1 MPQAG
6 QVTDLLRAWRSGDRS
21 AEDSLL
27 PLVYGELRRRA
38 IHCLEGERSDHT
50 LQPTALVHEAYLRLV
65 DQAQA
70 VWQDRAHFFAIAA
83 RLMRQILVDHAR
95 RRNSAK
101 RGAGREPLPIHV
113 AGDLADAAEPPDL
126 VALDDALTAL
136 AAFDPEGAKLIELRF
151 FGGLSLE
158 ETAEALG
165 VSRPTVVRRWRA
177 VRAWL
182 YGELSRGGGDGRAA
196 GRD

>member
-1 MPQAG
+1 MTPAG
-6 QVTDLLRAWRSGDRS
+6 QVTALLRAWRSGDQG
-21 AEDSLL
+21 AGDDLL

-38 IHCLEGERSDHT
+38 ARCLERERPDHT

-70 VWQDRAHFFAIAA
+70 GWQDRAHFFAIAA

-95 RRNSAK
+95 RRHSAK
-101 RGAGREPLPIHV
+101 RGGRAQPLAIEL
-113 AGDLADAAEPPDL
+113 AGDLAAAGEPPDL
-126 VALDDALTAL
+126 IALDDALTAL
-136 AAFDPEGAKLIELRF
+136 AAFDPDGARLIELRF
-151 FGGLSLE
+151 FGGLSLD

-182 YGELSRGGGDGRAA
+182 YGELSRGGDA
-196 GRD
+196 

>member
-1 MPQAG
+1 MARAD
-6 QVTDLLRAWRSGDRS
+6 QVTALLRAWRSGD
-21 AEDSLL
+21 AGAGDDLL

-38 IHCLEGERSDHT
+38 VRCLERERPDHT

-70 VWQDRAHFFAIAA
+70 GWQDRAHFFAIAA

-95 RRNSAK
+95 RRFSAK
-101 RGAGREPLPIHV
+101 RGGRQQPLAIEL
-113 AGDLADAAEPPDL
+113 AGDLAAAAEAPDL
-126 VALDDALTAL
+126 IALDDALTAL
-136 AAFDPEGAKLIELRF
+136 AAFDPEGARLIELRY
-151 FGGLSLE
+151 FGGLSLD
-158 ETAEALG
+158 ETAEALA

-182 YGELSRGGGDGRAA
+182 YGELSRGGA
-196 GRD
+196 G